1 MPDRIHVFSKFNDRV
16 VGPLAEAFPGAEIV
30 TLDDDAAFA
39 AGLPDAEFLLA
50 LKPPRGHWAKA
61 GKLRLLQS
69 FGAGIDHLMPLD
81 GLRRETVVCNA
92 AGLAAGTMG
101 EFALTLTLMLIKR
114 MDWANT
120 GHRASTWRQFMPG
133 TAAGSTIGILGLG
146 RIGESFAQK
155 AGALGMRVIGTQRQ
169 PRDVPGVDKVVGADR
184 TAEIVAESDV
194 VVCILPLTDE
204 TRYVLDEP
212 MMRRMKPGASLIN
225 LGRGG
230 LVDEPALIRLL
241 EEGHL
246 SGAALDVFEQEPLP
260 SDNPLWTAPNLII
273 TPHVAGGFPDYMGG
287 ISRLFA
293 ENVRAFEAGEPMK
306 THVRDPSRGY

>member
-1 MPDRIHVFSKFNDRV
+1 MPERIHVYSKFNDRV
-16 VGPLAEAFPGAEIV
+16 VGPLANVFPGAEIIP
-30 TLDDDAAFA
+30 LDDEDAFA
-39 AGLPDAEFLLA
+39 ANLPDAEFLLA
-50 LKPPRGHWAKA
+50 LKPPRGHWGKA

-81 GLRRETVVCNA
+81 GLRPETVVCNA
-92 AGLAAGTMG
+92 AGLAAEPMG
-101 EFALTLTLMLIKR
+101 EYALTLTLMLIKR
-114 MDWANT
+114 ADWANT
-120 GHRASTWRQFMPG
+120 GHRAATWRQYMPG

-146 RIGESFAQK
+146 RIGESFAKK

-169 PRDVPGVDKVVGADR
+169 PRTVAGVDKVVGADR

-230 LVDEPALIRLL
+230 LVDEPALIRVLQD
-241 EEGHL
+241 GHL
-246 SGAALDVFEQEPLP
+246 AGAALDVFEQEPLP
-260 SDNPLWTAPNLII
+260 SDNPLWQAPNLII
-273 TPHVAGGFPDYMGG
+273 TPHVAGGFPTYMTG
-287 ISRLFA
+287 ITALFA
-293 ENVRAFEAGEPMK
+293 ENVSAFLAGTPMK
-306 THVRDPSRGY
+306 THVKDPSRGY